1 MVVFRP
7 FRGWKY
13 NPDVVGNLA
22 EVVCPP
28 YDLITPEMQESLR
41 QRNPYNVVHLEAGE
55 GLDWTVPGGNLYR
68 GATALFEDWLGQQVL
83 KRDGEPCFYL
93 LRHDFT
99 FEGRRRS
106 RIGIT
111 GCIGLEPYDSRQVF
125 AHEYTEDPA
134 VMDRVALMSACN
146 TNFSPIMSLYRDSQ
160 GILAPIL
167 QSIMPS
173 PPVIDI
179 ESDEDQRLS
188 LWIISERG
196 AIEHIQSFF
205 SDTPVFLADG
215 HHRYEASLRF
225 RELQRQASHGGLAAD
240 DARNFVM
247 MTLIEF
253 DDPGL
258 MVLPYHRV
266 VRGMDGPALER
277 FHEKLGQLFDS
288 QTIEFSGSNTA
299 GALLEE
305 VVSRS
310 ETGRVV
316 GLVGPE
322 PGSTRILA
330 LNDEIDWRSWGPLA
344 ASEAWILEEKVI
356 KAVLGDDLSQQVNYV
371 HDHEL
376 AAAQVSSG
384 EYQVAFLV
392 RPFPMA
398 EFEDVVSQGQRL
410 PRKSTFFY
418 PKLPTGLV
426 INQLDGVL

>member
-160 GILAPIL
+160 GILAPTL
-167 QSIMPS
+167 QSIMDS

-196 AIEHIQSFF
+196 AIEYIQSFF

-225 RELQRQASHGGLAAD
+225 RELQRQDSQGGLAAD

-258 MVLPYHRV
+258 MVLPYHRTIHGLTEGQMDRV
-266 VRGMDGPALER
+266 VERLRELFTSHTEGPQSPKWLVDTVED
-277 FHEKLGQLFDS
+277 LGQTLKVMAA
-288 QTIEFSGSNTA
+288 IENGGSFSRIWQLKEPAT
-299 GALLEE
+299 GA
-305 VVSRS
+305 
-310 ETGRVV
+310 
-316 GLVGPE
+316 
-322 PGSTRILA
+322 
-330 LNDEIDWRSWGPLA
+330 DWGPLA
-344 ASEAWILEEKVI
+344 VSEAWILEEQVLKP
-356 KAVLGDDLSQQVNYV
+356 VLGESLPNHVGYT
-371 HDHEL
+371 HDHE
-376 AAAQVSSG
+376 AAAK
-384 EYQVAFLV
+384 QVATGESQMAFLLK
-392 RPFPMA
+392 PFPMGP
-398 EFEDVVSQGQRL
+398 FEDVVSQGQRL

>member
-68 GATALFEDWLGQQVL
+68 GTTALFEDWLGQQVL

-106 RIGIT
+106 RVGIT

-125 AHEYTEDPA
+125 AHEYTEEPA

-160 GILAPIL
+160 GILAPTL
-167 QSIMPS
+167 QSIMDG

-225 RELQRQASHGGLAAD
+225 RELQRQGSQGGLAVD

-258 MVLPYHRV
+258 MVLPYHRTIHGLTGEQMDRV
-266 VRGMDGPALER
+266 VERLRELFTSHTEGSQSANWLVDTVKALGKTLR
-277 FHEKLGQLFDS
+277 VMA
-288 QTIEFSGSNTA
+288 TIENGGSYSRIWKLKESAT
-299 GALLEE
+299 GA
-305 VVSRS
+305 
-310 ETGRVV
+310 
-316 GLVGPE
+316 
-322 PGSTRILA
+322 
-330 LNDEIDWRSWGPLA
+330 DWGPLA
-344 ASEAWILEEKVI
+344 VSEAWILEEQILKL
-356 KAVLGDDLSQQVNYV
+356 VLGESLPNHVGYT
-371 HDHEL
+371 HDHE
-376 AAAQVSSG
+376 AAAK
-384 EYQVAFLV
+384 QVATGESQMAFLLK
-392 RPFPMA
+392 PFPMA

-426 INQLDGVL
+426 INQLDSVL

>member
-125 AHEYTEDPA
+125 AHEYIEEPA

-160 GILAPIL
+160 SILAPTL
-167 QSIMPS
+167 QSIMDS
-173 PPVIDI
+173 TPVIDI

-225 RELQRQASHGGLAAD
+225 RELQRQGSQGGLAAD

-258 MVLPYHRV
+258 MVLPYHRTIHGLTGEQINRV
-266 VRGMDGPALER
+266 VER
-277 FHEKLGQLFDS
+277 LRELFESHAEGSHAANWLVDTVEELGQTL
-288 QTIEFSGSNTA
+288 QVMAAIENGGNY
-299 GALLEE
+299 
-305 VVSRS
+305 SRIWQLKES
-310 ETGRVV
+310 AT
-316 GLVGPE
+316 
-322 PGSTRILA
+322 SA
-330 LNDEIDWRSWGPLA
+330 DWGPLA
-344 ASEAWILEEKVI
+344 VSEAWILEEQVLKP
-356 KAVLGDDLSQQVNYV
+356 VLGESLPNHVGYT
-371 HDHEL
+371 HDHE
-376 AAAQVSSG
+376 AAAK
-384 EYQVAFLV
+384 QVATRQSQMAFLLK
-392 RPFPMA
+392 PFPMGP
-398 EFEDVVSQGQRL
+398 FEDVVSQGQRL

>member
-83 KRDGEPCFYL
+83 QRDGEPCFYL

-160 GILAPIL
+160 GILAPTL
-167 QSIMPS
+167 QSIMDG

-196 AIEHIQSFF
+196 AIEYIQSFF

-225 RELQRQASHGGLAAD
+225 RELQRQDSQGGLAAD

-258 MVLPYHRV
+258 MVLPYHRTIHGLTEGQMDRV
-266 VRGMDGPALER
+266 VERLRELFTSHTEGPQSPKWLVDTVED
-277 FHEKLGQLFDS
+277 LGQTLKVMAA
-288 QTIEFSGSNTA
+288 IENGGSFSRIWQLKEPAT
-299 GALLEE
+299 GA
-305 VVSRS
+305 
-310 ETGRVV
+310 
-316 GLVGPE
+316 
-322 PGSTRILA
+322 
-330 LNDEIDWRSWGPLA
+330 DWGPLA
-344 ASEAWILEEKVI
+344 VSEAWILEEQVLKP
-356 KAVLGDDLSQQVNYV
+356 VLGESLPNHVGYT
-371 HDHEL
+371 HDHE
-376 AAAQVSSG
+376 AAAK
-384 EYQVAFLV
+384 QVATGESQMAFLLK
-392 RPFPMA
+392 PFPMGP
-398 EFEDVVSQGQRL
+398 FEDVVSQGQRL

>member
-125 AHEYTEDPA
+125 AHEYTEEPA

-160 GILAPIL
+160 GILAPTL
-167 QSIMPS
+167 QSIMDS
-173 PPVIDI
+173 TPVIDI

-225 RELQRQASHGGLAAD
+225 RELQRQSSQGGLAAD

-258 MVLPYHRV
+258 MVLPYHRTIHGLTEEQIERV
-266 VRGMDGPALER
+266 VER
-277 FHEKLGQLFDS
+277 LRQLFESHMEGSHSANWLVDTVEKLGQTH
-288 QTIEFSGSNTA
+288 QVMAAIENGGNY
-299 GALLEE
+299 
-305 VVSRS
+305 SRIWQLKES
-310 ETGRVV
+310 AT
-316 GLVGPE
+316 
-322 PGSTRILA
+322 SA
-330 LNDEIDWRSWGPLA
+330 DWGPLA
-344 ASEAWILEEKVI
+344 VSEAWILEEQVLKP
-356 KAVLGDDLSQQVNYV
+356 VLGESLPNHVGYT
-371 HDHEL
+371 HDHE
-376 AAAQVSSG
+376 AAAK
-384 EYQVAFLV
+384 QVATGQSQMAFLLK
-392 RPFPMA
+392 PFPMGP
-398 EFEDVVSQGQRL
+398 FEDVVSQGQRL